1 MSYQL
6 PAVLNSLL
14 KQPVEPFAG
23 GSPSPRTE
31 VTPTWSESDT
41 ALCYSRDIWR
51 CRSAKLPPRSRD
63 APCKRPFNPMRGE
76 ACARELANRQS
87 GDRFSSSQPT
97 IELARPAPML
107 SALQSAIAL
116 TRWYSIVRRRLAD
129 LRIALRIVGQL
140 ALTGYRT
147 THAAEWPPAS
157 RSVRWTGAHRSTNE
171 PSPICTVAGF
181 FATRWLSTTGIN
193 EMPTRHSSCPGA
205 ARLLDRAFQG
215 AIVSHG
221 RPNVALGG

>member
-23 GSPSPRTE
+23 RSPSPRTE
-31 VTPTWSESDT
+31 ATPTWSESDT

-63 APCKRPFNPMRGE
+63 APCKRPFNPTRGE
-76 ACARELANRQS
+76 ACARELLNEANRQS

-147 THAAEWPPAS
+147 THAAE
-157 RSVRWTGAHRSTNE
+157 
-171 PSPICTVAGF
+171 
-181 FATRWLSTTGIN
+181 
-193 EMPTRHSSCPGA
+193 
-205 ARLLDRAFQG
+205 
-215 AIVSHG
+215 
-221 RPNVALGG
+221 